1 MDSLL
6 VATQDNHRICFEDSF
21 WRYKMKAI
29 TSIIMTSMLIGSSFV
44 YAAQGPAGTAVSAN
58 ATPQLMQQTMLGQ
71 PDIAADGITNA
82 SQVDDPT
89 DIGRSDMV
97 TEFAPDPLLLDGN
110 SGTQVAK

>member
-1 MDSLL
+1 
-6 VATQDNHRICFEDSF
+6 
-21 WRYKMKAI
+21 MKTI

-44 YAAQGPAGTAVSAN
+44 YAAQGPAGSTVSTT
-58 ATPQLMQQTMLGQ
+58 ATPQLMLGQ
-71 PDIAADGITNA
+71 PDIAADGINNA

-97 TEFAPDPLLLDGN
+97 TEFAPDPLLLIGS